1 MIETKIEVVNK
12 LGLHARASSKLAQLA
27 ARFSSDIRLGK
38 EGEALV
44 DAKSIMGLM
53 LLAAGIGSTLVLR
66 VEGDDEEEAVAS
78 IQKIFADKFDE
89 GE

>member
-27 ARFSSDIRLGK
+27 ARYASDIRLGK
-38 EGEALV
+38 EGESLV

-53 LLAAGIGSTLVLR
+53 LLAAGIGSSLVLR
-66 VEGDDEEEAVAS
+66 VEGKDEQDAVDA
-78 IQKIFADKFDE
+78 IKKLFADKFDE